1 VFWFGSIIKLKEH
14 SMRKLAI
21 AAAMASI
28 VVSGGASAQN
38 GSGTPQ
44 AGGQNQMHQMNQNGQ
59 SVRQTLQKHLQDA
72 GFSDV
77 QMIPTSFLIRA
88 KDNQGQPVSMVVTP
102 DSVMTITEITDGQT
116 NAQNPTGTT
125 GSAAGSPA
133 GSQSR

>member
-1 VFWFGSIIKLKEH
+1 
-14 SMRKLAI
+14 MRKLAI
-21 AAAMASI
+21 AAAMATI
-28 VVSGGASAQN
+28 VVSAGASAQN
-38 GSGTPQ
+38 SSGTPQ

-88 KDNQGQPVSMVVTP
+88 KDNQGHPVSMVVTP
-102 DSVMTITEITDGQT
+102 DSVMAITEITDDQT
-116 NAQNPTGTT
+116 NAQNPTT